1 MKKLIAGALAALL
14 PLAAG
19 AAYPERPIKLIV
31 PWAAGGDTDNIFR
44 PFAPLLQKQLG
55 ETVVIANVGGASGTK
70 GAKEAKDSPA
80 DGYTLYAVHDYI
92 HSTYWAGVADVTY
105 TDFEPICLISSTPS
119 VLTASPKTPWKSW
132 QEFLADAK
140 RRPGQIT
147 VGATLASTSHFF
159 PALIEQATG
168 VKFKYVSY
176 EGLAPRMNAILGG
189 HVDLTDSNLTQKG
202 KVDAGQLKF
211 LAIATE
217 KRHPEMPKVPTLK
230 GLVVLAASLV
240 LFGLTLELRANPLV
254 PIGPGFYP
262 RIVLGVTALLAA
274 LLVVTDWYAAK
285 KAGPKVPA
293 DYAAVVL
300 QFAVFG
306 IYVAALPWLG
316 FRIATFAYVAVT
328 NALMDPPR
336 GARQWARVAAIAL
349 ASALATYFVFEH
361 YLSVLLPRGR
371 WTDF

>member
-1 MKKLIAGALAALL
+1 MKLSRDG
-14 PLAAG
+14 
-19 AAYPERPIKLIV
+19 
-31 PWAAGGDTDNIFR
+31 WA
-44 PFAPLLQKQLG
+44 
-55 ETVVIANVGGASGTK
+55 
-70 GAKEAKDSPA
+70 
-80 DGYTLYAVHDYI
+80 
-92 HSTYWAGVADVTY
+92 
-105 TDFEPICLISSTPS
+105 
-119 VLTASPKTPWKSW
+119 
-132 QEFLADAK
+132 
-140 RRPGQIT
+140 
-147 VGATLASTSHFF
+147 
-159 PALIEQATG
+159 
-168 VKFKYVSY
+168 
-176 EGLAPRMNAILGG
+176 
-189 HVDLTDSNLTQKG
+189 
-202 KVDAGQLKF
+202 
-211 LAIATE
+211 
-217 KRHPEMPKVPTLK
+217 

-240 LFGLTLELRANPLV
+240 LFGLTLGLKANPLV

-262 RIVLGVTALLAA
+262 RIVLGVTALLAV
-274 LLVVTDWYAAK
+274 LLVVADWYAAK
-285 KAGPKVPA
+285 KAGPRVPA